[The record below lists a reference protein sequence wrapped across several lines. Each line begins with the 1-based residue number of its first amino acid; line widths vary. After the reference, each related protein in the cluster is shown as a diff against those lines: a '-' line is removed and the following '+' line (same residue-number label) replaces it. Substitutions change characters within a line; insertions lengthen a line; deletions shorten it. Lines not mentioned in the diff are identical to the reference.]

1 MKKQSQTTRM
11 GRPPLPA
18 DQTRCKRV
26 VTFVTR
32 PEMKQLEEL
41 ASRNNDT
48 LSSVCYR
55 IISENLDDYLAKPS
69 A

>member
-18 DQTRCKRV
+18 DQARCKRV

-41 ASRNNDT
+41 ASGNNDT

-55 IISENLDDYLAKPS
+55 IISEHLENYLAKPS
-69 A
+69 T

>member
-1 MKKQSQTTRM
+1 MKKQSKKVRM

-18 DQTRCKRV
+18 EEVRCKRV

-41 ASRNNDT
+41 AIGNSDT
-48 LSSVCYR
+48 LSSLCYR
-55 IISENLDDYLAKPS
+55 IISEHLEDYLAKPS
-69 A
+69 V